1 MHIGRSPATEMKRS
15 GIEVASMACAAKQGG
30 NMIKGVL
37 FDMDGT
43 MLDTE
48 PISMACWRKSA
59 AHFDITIDDELM
71 DTFFGKNLVAIEEIL
86 RNAFGIDEEAVKIVE
101 GRQVYYRAHLEEYG
115 APLKPGLIE
124 ILEYLKSKK
133 IPAVVCTSTDKVTGE
148 KLLKKVGVYD
158 YFDDFVYGDMV
169 TRSKPD
175 PQGFQMAAKAI
186 GQESS
191 ECLVVEDSPNGVLAG
206 KAAGGYVI
214 FVEDKIA
221 LPEDVYEGI
230 TAEMPSLHE
239 IILWIEEANNL

>member
-1 MHIGRSPATEMKRS
+1 
-15 GIEVASMACAAKQGG
+15 
-30 NMIKGVL
+30 MIKGVL

-71 DTFFGKNLVAIEEIL
+71 DTFFGKNLVGIEEIL
-86 RNAFGIDEEAVKIVE
+86 RNAFGIDEEAIKIVE
-101 GRQVYYRAHLEEYG
+101 GRQGYYRAYLEEHG

-124 ILEYLKSKK
+124 ILEYLKSKN

-169 TRSKPD
+169 TRTKPD
-175 PQGFQMAAKAI
+175 PQGFLMAAEFI
-186 GQESS
+186 GKNPE

-206 KAAGGYVI
+206 KASGGYVI
-214 FVEDKIA
+214 FVPDKID
-221 LPEDVYEGI
+221 LPADVREGI

-239 IILWIEEANNL
+239 IIPWIEKENAV

>member
-1 MHIGRSPATEMKRS
+1 M
-15 GIEVASMACAAKQGG
+15 V
-30 NMIKGVL
+30 KGVL

-48 PISMACWRKSA
+48 PISMACWRKSS

-71 DTFFGKNLVAIEEIL
+71 NTFFGKNLVGIEEIL
-86 RNAFGIDEEAVKIVE
+86 RDAFGIDEEAVKIVE
-101 GRQVYYRAHLEEYG
+101 GRQIYYRAHLGEYG

-124 ILEYLKSKK
+124 ILEYLKSKN

-169 TRSKPD
+169 TRTKPD
-175 PQGFQMAAKAI
+175 PEGFLMAAKAI
-186 GQESS
+186 GMDPK

-214 FVEDKIA
+214 FVPDKID
-221 LPEDVYEGI
+221 LPQEVREGI
-230 TAEMPSLHE
+230 TAEMASLQE
-239 IILWIEEANNL
+239 IIGWIEEENSCTKQK

>member
-1 MHIGRSPATEMKRS
+1 M
-15 GIEVASMACAAKQGG
+15 V
-30 NMIKGVL
+30 KGVL

-71 DTFFGKNLVAIEEIL
+71 NTFFGKNLVGIEEML
-86 RNAFGIDEEAVKIVE
+86 RAAFGIDEEAVKIVE
-101 GRQVYYRAHLEEYG
+101 GRQVYYRAYLGEHG

-133 IPAVVCTSTDKVTGE
+133 IPAVVCTSTDTVTGE
-148 KLLKKVGVYD
+148 RLLKKVGVYD

-169 TRSKPD
+169 TRTKPD
-175 PQGFQMAAKAI
+175 PQGFLMAAEAI
-186 GQESS
+186 GVNPA

-214 FVEDKIA
+214 YVPDKID
-221 LPEDVYEGI
+221 LPKDVREGI
-230 TAEMPSLHE
+230 TAEMSSLHE
-239 IILWIEEANNL
+239 IILWIEKENAL

>member
-1 MHIGRSPATEMKRS
+1 M
-15 GIEVASMACAAKQGG
+15 V
-30 NMIKGVL
+30 KGVL

-71 DTFFGKNLVAIEEIL
+71 NTFFGKNLNGIEEIL
-86 RNAFGIDEEAVKIVE
+86 RTAFGIDEEAVQIVE
-101 GRQVYYRAHLEEYG
+101 GRQRYYRAYLGEHG
-115 APLKPGLIE
+115 APVKPGLIE
-124 ILEYLKSKK
+124 LLEYLRVQK

-148 KLLKKVGVYD
+148 NLLKKVGVYE

-169 TRSKPD
+169 TRTKPD
-175 PQGFQMAAKAI
+175 PQGFLMAAEFI
-186 GQESS
+186 GMNPK

-214 FVEDKIA
+214 YIPDKID
-221 LPEDVYEGI
+221 LPDDVKVGI
-230 TAEMPSLHE
+230 TAEMKSLDE
-239 IILWIEEANNL
+239 IVGWIENENSI

>member
-1 MHIGRSPATEMKRS
+1 
-15 GIEVASMACAAKQGG
+15 
-30 NMIKGVL
+30 MIKGVL

-71 DTFFGKNLVAIEEIL
+71 DTFFGKNLVGIEEIL

-101 GRQVYYRAHLEEYG
+101 GRQVYYRAHLEEHG
-115 APLKPGLIE
+115 APIKPGLIE
-124 ILEYLKSKK
+124 ILEYLKSKN

-158 YFDDFVYGDMV
+158 YFDNFVYGDMV
-169 TRSKPD
+169 TRTKPD
-175 PQGFQMAAKAI
+175 PQGFLMAAEFI
-186 GQESS
+186 GKNPE

-206 KAAGGYVI
+206 KASGGYVI
-214 FVEDKIA
+214 FVPDKID
-221 LPEDVYEGI
+221 LPADVREGI

-239 IILWIEEANNL
+239 IIPWIEKENAV